1 MTPSEIAKK
10 YLVSL
15 VLTILFLSS
24 VMEKW
29 KQIEGYRSYY
39 VSESGK
45 VRTKDYN
52 HTGKGKLLVTFKNCY
67 GYMAVNLM
75 QDGKRSRHLVHR
87 LVAMAFKK
95 STWFPMATVNHM
107 DLNKENNHYSNL
119 EWVTVQENLK
129 HGHRNGAIIYAKGED
144 HYKAI
149 LSKMEVQEVK
159 YLLNM
164 GERGREVASKFNVSE
179 KYISAIKTGRSR
191 KHESI

>member
-1 MTPSEIAKK
+1 MTPSEVAS
-10 YLVSL
+10 LVSL
-15 VLTILFLSS
+15 VLTILFLSFI
-24 VMEKW
+24 MEKW
-29 KQIEGYRSYY
+29 KQIEGFRSYY
-39 VSESGK
+39 ISESGK

-67 GYMAVNLM
+67 GYLAVNLM
-75 QDGKRSRHLVHR
+75 QDGQRRRQLVHR

-119 EWVTVQENLK
+119 EWVTVAENLK
-129 HGHRNGAIIYAKGED
+129 HGHRNGAVEYASGED
-144 HYKAI
+144 HYRAI
-149 LSKMEVQEVK
+149 LSKIEIIEIK
-159 YLLNM
+159 FLLGM
-164 GERGREVASKFNVSE
+164 GEKGRDIASKFKVSE